1 MTLPNATR
9 LGPYEIV
16 SPLGAGGMG
25 EVYLARDTR
34 LERTV
39 AIKVLPESVAAD
51 PDRLARFEQEARVLS
66 TLNHP
71 NLLGIFDVGTEGATH
86 FLVSEFLEG
95 HTLRER
101 MNAGSLSQRKIADYA
116 LQLANGLAAAHDK
129 GIVHRD
135 LKPENIFITSDERV
149 KILDFGLAKQSLFS
163 SGFSGGSATISSPA
177 ATAPGTVMG
186 TVGYMSPEQVRGD
199 FLDHRS
205 DIFSFGAIL
214 YEIISGQRAF
224 KGDSGVETM
233 NAILKE
239 DPPEL
244 DPLQLKVSPAMNRI
258 VRHCLE
264 KNPANRFQSARD
276 LGFALGALSGTDSTA
291 SLAAAS
297 ASRSR
302 WWLIAA
308 AAALALAIVAF
319 LIFQST
325 RQKPAVAEKLEF
337 AIPLEHEAGHLAISP
352 DGRMLAFVSPDESTG
367 ANMLSVQRVGSST
380 VTLLPGTEGATYPFW
395 SPDDNYVAFF
405 ADGKLKKIPA
415 AGGPAQVL
423 ASAFAARGGTWG
435 RRGVIVYSPS
445 VAGWLWSVNAD
456 GTNSAPLT
464 EKIFSTTAPGSHRWP
479 VFLPDGDHFLFW
491 SGSFT
496 NETDDRKSGIYV
508 SSLSAKD
515 FKQLVNTHSNPGY
528 GGGKLFF
535 VGEKQSLRSISLD
548 LSKFTTFGEARVV
561 AEQVGF
567 QPSTY
572 WGAFA
577 VADNGTVVYNSTTG
591 AALSVLTWFDRSGKE
606 LGHIGEIGIL
616 ANPTLSPD
624 NTHVTVDITDAKANN
639 VDIWIKDLLH
649 NTESRFTFDPSE
661 DVAGVW
667 SRDGSTI
674 AFRSNQAQQTLFA
687 KQAQGLTAPKQ
698 IFAFKSGENSNDIV
712 PNSWSLDDKQILC
725 SYQQVATGSSL
736 VLISVADGKSTP
748 FLNTQASA
756 TNGQISPD
764 GKWVAYSS
772 NESGDWQIYVT
783 TFPAANGK
791 WQVSRGGGREP
802 RWRGDGKEIFYI
814 GARDMLTAVP
824 VNADATFASGNPT
837 PLFQSHGRAQIS
849 STDLFT
855 YDVTKDGRRFLMN
868 RYSKPAYIAPLQIIL
883 NAAADTPK

>member
-1 MTLPNATR
+1 
-9 LGPYEIV
+9 
-16 SPLGAGGMG
+16 
-25 EVYLARDTR
+25 
-34 LERTV
+34 
-39 AIKVLPESVAAD
+39 
-51 PDRLARFEQEARVLS
+51 
-66 TLNHP
+66 
-71 NLLGIFDVGTEGATH
+71 
-86 FLVSEFLEG
+86 
-95 HTLRER
+95 
-101 MNAGSLSQRKIADYA
+101 
-116 LQLANGLAAAHDK
+116 
-129 GIVHRD
+129 
-135 LKPENIFITSDERV
+135 
-149 KILDFGLAKQSLFS
+149 
-163 SGFSGGSATISSPA
+163 
-177 ATAPGTVMG
+177 
-186 TVGYMSPEQVRGD
+186 
-199 FLDHRS
+199 
-205 DIFSFGAIL
+205 
-214 YEIISGQRAF
+214 
-224 KGDSGVETM
+224 
-233 NAILKE
+233 
-239 DPPEL
+239 
-244 DPLQLKVSPAMNRI
+244 
-258 VRHCLE
+258 
-264 KNPANRFQSARD
+264 
-276 LGFALGALSGTDSTA
+276 
-291 SLAAAS
+291 
-297 ASRSR
+297 
-302 WWLIAA
+302 
-308 AAALALAIVAF
+308 
-319 LIFQST
+319 
-325 RQKPAVAEKLEF
+325 
-337 AIPLEHEAGHLAISP
+337 
-352 DGRMLAFVSPDESTG
+352 
-367 ANMLSVQRVGSST
+367 
-380 VTLLPGTEGATYPFW
+380 
-395 SPDDNYVAFF
+395 
-405 ADGKLKKIPA
+405 
-415 AGGPAQVL
+415 
-423 ASAFAARGGTWG
+423 
-435 RRGVIVYSPS
+435 
-445 VAGWLWSVNAD
+445 
-456 GTNSAPLT
+456 
-464 EKIFSTTAPGSHRWP
+464 
-479 VFLPDGDHFLFW
+479 
-491 SGSFT
+491 
-496 NETDDRKSGIYV
+496 
-508 SSLSAKD
+508 
-515 FKQLVNTHSNPGY
+515 
-528 GGGKLFF
+528 

-561 AEQVGF
+561 AEQIGF

-606 LGHIGEIGIL
+606 VGHIGEIGIL

-802 RWRGDGKEIFYI
+802 RWRGEGKEIFYI

-824 VNADATFASGNPT
+824 VNAEATFASGNPT

-855 YDVTKDGRRFLMN
+855 YDVTKDGHRFLMN
-868 RYSKPAYIAPLQIIL
+868 RYSRPASIAPLQIIL